1 MSESDF
7 DTLHSR
13 RGAGQDVIRSGGNRA
28 GAGGS
33 GSSPQPSQVTFH
45 CSVKTI
51 SRSAGR
57 SATAAIAY
65 RAGEEIADERTGEI
79 HDYTR
84 KQGVVHS
91 EILAPDQAPEWAQDR
106 SKLWNAAEKT
116 ETRKNSVVAREW
128 EVAIPYGLSQEQ
140 AVDLVR
146 EYAREIVERHGIAVD
161 FAIHQDNTKAWDG
174 SEKGAAGL
182 HAHIL
187 GSTRRLERDGFTEKS
202 RELDD
207 KTSRA
212 ELGGLS
218 RGAMEVMH
226 WRERW
231 AIVANRSLERA
242 GLDGRIDH
250 RSLKAQGIDRDP
262 TAHLGPAATA
272 LERRGVETE
281 LGRAN
286 RGLVSEI
293 HIEQAPEAPQERPQ
307 TYREQLEQRRQQERE
322 RSNQKQP
329 QLAPDAKGST
339 FRERLEQRR
348 ERDKAQGKDNDRGR

>member
-1 MSESDF
+1 MPESEF
-7 DTLHSR
+7 DLPNAR
-13 RGAGQDVIRSGGNRA
+13 RGAGQDVVRPGGGRG
-28 GAGGS
+28 GAGGT
-33 GSSPQPSQVTFH
+33 GHQHQPIFH
-45 CSVKTI
+45 CSMKTV
-51 SRSAGR
+51 SRSSGR

-91 EILAPDQAPEWAQDR
+91 EILTPDHAPEWARDR
-106 SKLWNAAEKT
+106 AALWNAVEKA

-128 EVAIPYGLSQEQ
+128 EVAIPCGLSPEQ
-140 AVDLVR
+140 AADLVR

-161 FAIHQDNTKAWDG
+161 FSIHQDNPKAWDG
-174 SEKGAAGL
+174 SEKDAKGL

-207 KTSRA
+207 KTARP

-218 RGAMEVMH
+218 RGALEVMH

-231 AIVANRSLERA
+231 AVVANRSLERA
-242 GLDGRIDH
+242 GLPGCIDH
-250 RSLKAQGIDRDP
+250 RSLAARGIDRAP

-272 LERRGVETE
+272 LERRGIETE
-281 LGRAN
+281 IGRAN

-293 HIEQAPEAPQERPQ
+293 HIERAHKTPTERPQ
-307 TYREQLEQRRQQERE
+307 TYREQLEQRRQQERGLSDQ
-322 RSNQKQP
+322 RSP
-329 QLAPDAKGST
+329 QSASDAKGMT
-339 FRERLEQRR
+339 YRERLEQQR
-348 ERDKAQGKDNDRGR
+348 EKDKAQGKDNDRGR

>member
-1 MSESDF
+1 MSESEF
-7 DTLHSR
+7 DTLHAR
-13 RGAGQDVIRSGGNRA
+13 RGAGQDVIRPGGNRA

-33 GSSPQPSQVTFH
+33 GGTLQASQVTFH

-91 EILAPDQAPEWAQDR
+91 EIVAPDQAPEWAQDR
-106 SKLWNAAEKT
+106 SKLWNAAEKA

-140 AVDLVR
+140 AADLVR

-161 FAIHQDNTKAWDG
+161 FALHQDNPKAWDG
-174 SEKGAAGL
+174 SEKGAKGL

-187 GSTRRLERDGFTEKS
+187 GSTRRLGRDGFTEKS

-207 KTSRA
+207 KTNRA

-250 RSLKAQGIDRDP
+250 RSLKAQGISRDP
-262 TAHLGPAATA
+262 TAHLGPSATA
-272 LERRGVETE
+272 LERRGIETE
-281 LGRAN
+281 IGRAN

-293 HIEQAPEAPQERPQ
+293 QIEQAPNVSQGRQ
-307 TYREQLEQRRQQERE
+307 LTYREQLEQRRQQDSERNE
-322 RSNQKQP
+322 LAP
-329 QLAPDAKGST
+329 PLTAPDAKEMT
-339 FRERLEQRR
+339 YRERLQQQR
-348 ERDKAQGKDNDRGR
+348 ERDKAQGKDNDLGR

>member
-33 GSSPQPSQVTFH
+33 GHSSQLSQPTFH

-84 KQGVVHS
+84 KQGVIHS
-91 EILAPDQAPEWAQDR
+91 EIVIPDQAPEWAHDR
-106 SKLWNAAEKT
+106 ALLWNAVEQAEK
-116 ETRKNSVVAREW
+116 RKNSTVAREW

-140 AVDLVR
+140 AADLVR
-146 EYAREIVERHGIAVD
+146 EYAQEIVARHGIAVD
-161 FAIHQDNTKAWDG
+161 FAIHQDNPKAWDG
-174 SEKGAAGL
+174 SEKGAKGL

-187 GSTRRLERDGFTEKS
+187 GSTRRLGRDGFTEKS

-207 KTSRA
+207 KTNKS

-262 TAHLGPAATA
+262 TSHLGPSATA
-272 LERRGVETE
+272 LERRGIETE

-286 RGLVSEI
+286 RGLISEI

-307 TYREQLEQRRQQERE
+307 TYREKLEQHRRQERE
-322 RSNQKQP
+322 RSDQKQP

-339 FRERLEQRR
+339 YRERLEQRR
-348 ERDKAQGKDNDRGR
+348 ERDKTQGKDNDRGR